1 MGKKLLHKDKGQAL
15 VEMALILPVLL
26 LLLFGIIEFGRIFSA
41 GLMVNHGAREG
52 ARLGAVGA
60 ADSAIVSRVQN
71 SVALDTSQL
80 TVTVTPVED
89 ERKRG
94 GEIQVQVRYPVL
106 IYAPFIS
113 VFTGS
118 TVTVEGNSVMRVE

>member
-1 MGKKLLHKDKGQAL
+1 MHKEKGQAL

-52 ARLGAVGA
+52 ARLGAIGA
-60 ADSAIVSRVQN
+60 ADSEILSRVHN
-71 SVALDTSQL
+71 SVALDASQL
-80 TVTVTPVED
+80 SVIVTPEED
-89 ERKRG
+89 DRKRG
-94 GEIQVQVRYPVL
+94 GEIQVQVRYPVQ

-118 TVTVEGNSVMRVE
+118 TVTVEGYSAMRVE

>member
-1 MGKKLLHKDKGQAL
+1 MHKEKGQAL

-41 GLMVNHGAREG
+41 GLMVTHGAREG

-60 ADSAIVSRVQN
+60 ADSQILSRVHN
-71 SVALDTSQL
+71 SVVLDTSRL
-80 TVTVTPVED
+80 SVIVTPEED
-89 ERKRG
+89 DRKRG
-94 GEIQVQVRYPVL
+94 GEIQVQVRYPVQ

-118 TVTVEGNSVMRVE
+118 TVTVEGYSVMRVE